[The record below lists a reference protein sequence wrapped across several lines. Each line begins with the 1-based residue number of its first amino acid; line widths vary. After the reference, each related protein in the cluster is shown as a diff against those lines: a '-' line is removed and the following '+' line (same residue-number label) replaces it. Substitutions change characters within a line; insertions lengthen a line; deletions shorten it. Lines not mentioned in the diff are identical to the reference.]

1 MFIILIC
8 HSDPETLVM
17 VLKEISILMARPFN
31 IFRHNDTQREQ
42 SARPQLKS

>member
-31 IFRHNDTQREQ
+31 IVSPQRHAREQ